1 MVGTNHQD
9 EGLATAGARAMK
21 PVGHF
26 NRACGTPQRE
36 GTFNSVSCNA
46 SRLKIRRA
54 QQQQSGA
61 PRLRRSPAQQCMRSD
76 AVEGGDFYM
85 TFSDLR
91 AYLNARFAIEE
102 GQTMAEYGVVL
113 TVIAVGTVLAFTAL
127 KTGIAGAI
135 TNVVSNL

>member
-1 MVGTNHQD
+1 MVRTNHQD
-9 EGLATAGARAMK
+9 EGLAKAGPRAMK
-21 PVGHF
+21 PVGQF

-36 GTFNSVSCNA
+36 GTFSVSCNA
-46 SRLKIRRA
+46 RRLRIRRA
-54 QQQQSGA
+54 QQQLSGA
-61 PRLRRSPAQQCMRSD
+61 PRLRRSPAQQCVRSD